1 VRKLSEKANN
11 TLILSDI
18 HYPNCDME
26 KIREIISQE
35 NPDLLVLLGDIIVR
49 READYKKFL
58 DELNYNKKI
67 IYIKGDEDVINGD
80 TDILSLN
87 VKNRKY
93 ILLHGNQYFNE
104 RAEYRFA
111 KILKKIN
118 RNLPPLLFC
127 LSFKTLLRTTDY
139 LILGHS
145 HALVKFDS
153 IKCANAGTLS
163 NNYNIYMDKGY
174 IKIDNNVEL
183 IKI

>member
-1 VRKLSEKANN
+1 MRKLSAKAKNS
-11 TLILSDI
+11 LILSDI
-18 HYPNCDME
+18 HYPHCDVE
-26 KIREIISQE
+26 KIVEILNKE
-35 NPDLLVLLGDIIVR
+35 NPDLVVLLGDIIV
-49 READYKKFL
+49 EKENDYKKFL
-58 DELNYNKKI
+58 KELNYKRKI
-67 IYIKGDEDVINGD
+67 IYIRGDEDVINGD
-80 TDILSLN
+80 TDILFLN
-87 VKNRKY
+87 VKNRNY

-127 LSFKTLLRTTDY
+127 LSFKILLRTTDY

-145 HALVKFDS
+145 HALVKFDN

-163 NNYNIYMDKGY
+163 DNHNIYMDKGY